1 MPMLVLLIRQA
12 RRLRS
17 ITVWIWIAAAQA
29 QTLTLPPNLISLDSP
44 AGRVLLLE
52 SAARE
57 AYWPLSLQFVT
68 QKNPSYCG
76 VASIVMV
83 LNALGQNAP
92 PATGFEGF
100 SAYTQDNLFNAA
112 TEAILPSEVLARQGM
127 TLDQLG
133 HLFDALGVHA
143 EVHHADE
150 SSLAQFRKQASAA
163 IATPGQHLV
172 VNYLRAAL
180 GQQTGGHISPLAAY
194 DAAADRFLVMDV
206 SRYKYPPVWVRT
218 AELFDAMNSVDAG
231 NADQRRGFVLVR
243 ARSGSGKAK

>member
-1 MPMLVLLIRQA
+1 MHTFLNRQV

-17 ITVWIWIAAAQA
+17 ITVWVWIAAAQA

-44 AGRVLLLE
+44 QGRALLLE

-68 QKNPSYCG
+68 QKDPSYCG

-83 LNALGQNAP
+83 LNALGRHAP

-100 SAYTQDNLFNAA
+100 KSYTQDNLFNAA
-112 TEAILPSEVLARQGM
+112 TEAILPREVLAKQGM

-143 EVHHADE
+143 EVRHANE
-150 SSLAQFRKQASAA
+150 SSVAQFRKQASAA
-163 IATPGQHLV
+163 IATPGQHVV
-172 VNYLRAAL
+172 VNYLRAAI
-180 GQQTGGHISPLAAY
+180 GQETGGHISPLAAY
-194 DAAADRFLVMDV
+194 DATADRFLVMDV
-206 SRYKYPPVWVRT
+206 SRYKYPPVWVSAT
-218 AELFDAMNSVDAG
+218 ELFDAMNSVDAG
-231 NADQRRGFVLVR
+231 NAGQRRGYVLVHER
-243 ARSGSGKAK
+243 LAGSR

>member
-1 MPMLVLLIRQA
+1 MPMLMRLIRQV
-12 RRLRS
+12 RHLRS
-17 ITVWIWIAAAQA
+17 IILWTWIAAAQA

-44 AGRVLLLE
+44 QGRALLIE

-68 QKNPSYCG
+68 QKDPSYCG

-83 LNALGQNAP
+83 LNALGQHAP
-92 PATGFEGF
+92 LATGFEGYT
-100 SAYTQDNLFNAA
+100 AYTQDNVFNAA
-112 TEAILPSEVLARQGM
+112 TEAILAREVLAAQGM

-133 HLFDALGVHA
+133 RLLDSLGVHA
-143 EVHHADE
+143 EVHHAND
-150 SSLAQFRKQASAA
+150 SSAEEFRVNAAAA
-163 IATPGQHLV
+163 IATPGQHVV
-172 VNYLRAAL
+172 VNYLRSAI

-231 NADQRRGFVLVR
+231 NADRRRGFVLVR
-243 ARSGSGKAK
+243 ARSGETK